1 MAGAGAFLESGGEAL
16 ALRRLRIKVGER
28 WHTVEVEDTSTSPVK
43 VVVDGEAFLVELEG
57 STEGQGGVQALSP
70 QAVKEALT
78 AAPSVVAEKV
88 LRSPMPGRVLTVSV
102 KEGGHVAPGD
112 EVCIVEA
119 MKMHQSIRFSQEGK
133 VKKVHIRPGQQV
145 NTGDLLVELE

>member
-1 MAGAGAFLESGGEAL
+1 M
-16 ALRRLRIKVGER
+16 ALRRLRIKVGEQ

-43 VVVDGEAFLVELEG
+43 VVVDGEGFLVELEEG
-57 STEGQGGVQALSP
+57 TERPAGVQALSP
-70 QAVKEALT
+70 QAVKEALA

-88 LRSPMPGRVLTVSV
+88 LRSPMPGRVLAIST
-102 KEGGHVAPGD
+102 KEGDHVAPGD

-119 MKMHQSIRFSQEGK
+119 MKMHQSIRFSQEGE

-145 NTGDLLVELE
+145 NAGDLLVELE